1 MGDYTPKPSRRTKEA
16 RAERESEAQRAQN
29 AYRWQS
35 AIKKLVI
42 IVLLLGLLAGL
53 GYYVYPMVRAAAE
66 QSEDA
71 TDQTEKSVSVETIV
85 EKVTETVTQ
94 QAPRDDSY
102 TVTEKVLIPGSLVE
116 KSKDRTQKSKEYADW
131 VDPTYILICRG
142 NTTQDTFYFQTNEE
156 DFTKAFVGANAQHSY
171 VSHWTKLSYEKYLR
185 KSGNSRSQ

>member
-1 MGDYTPKPSRRTKEA
+1 MGDYTPKPSRRTEEA
-16 RAERESEAQRAQN
+16 RAERESKAQRAQS

-53 GYYVYPMVRAAAE
+53 GYYVYPMVRAEAE

-71 TDQTEKSVSVETIV
+71 STENSISVETIV
-85 EKVTETVTQ
+85 EKVTDTVTQ

-102 TVTEKVLIPGSLVE
+102 TVTEKVLIPGSLVD

-142 NTTQDTFYFQTNEE
+142 NTTQNTVYFQTNEE
-156 DFTKAFVGANAQHSY
+156 DFDKAFVGANAQHSY
-171 VSHWTKLSYEKYLR
+171 VDHWTKLTYEKYLR
-185 KSGNSRSQ
+185 LTRGSRSP